1 MFSRFSLR
9 HVRDAFPAGEFER
22 GRRCFEEGRV
32 TAFEVADRHG
42 DSLAVT
48 GQVRGSGGRLY
59 TQEID
64 IEWDRDGALDVFST
78 CSCATGFDC
87 RHVVAVCLTARRYLA
102 DGGLNG
108 EDGDGDDRLRRWL
121 ARVDRAGSPGAGAAA
136 EPPGAA
142 SPDAAAGDRLIY
154 VLHAGS
160 DGEGVR
166 LELRVVRPRK
176 SDGQLGKGR
185 RLRLDTLFRGEP
197 PSFLTAV
204 DDELLRLLA
213 ALCPQVW
220 NFTPEF
226 RGRLGALT
234 LERLADS
241 GRCAVGAADGPRLER
256 GDARPLSLGWQET
269 GDGRLRL
276 AVDVVP
282 AAIVLTTEPVLYI
295 DPDTARLGPADMQAV
310 TPAQLAELKAAPT
323 LLAGDAV
330 NLARLLANEFP
341 ALPVPVPA
349 GAAAEEAA
357 RETLTPCL
365 TLAASAD
372 DDGHELRLAFRYG
385 LHDVPARPASPWSL
399 VDQSQP
405 AAASNGKA
413 PPTGANGAAAGDRT
427 PVRVPRDLAGE
438 SAALDRLRAL
448 GFRERAP
455 ARLPAAALRL
465 TGDEGGAVAS
475 ASRWSRLLHEVVP
488 GLEAEGWQVSIDDSF
503 RLRFLEGAWHG
514 AVEAADGGG
523 GWFSLRFDL
532 DVDGRRVPLLPLLM
546 PLLEQGFD
554 GDLPERV
561 SLPLADAGGGG
572 DHDYV
577 DLPGARLKPFLDVL
591 RDLYERA
598 PDASGGLP
606 VSRYDGAVVARLA
619 AAGEALVV
627 PPVMKA
633 VAERLAASAGVE
645 PVAPPRGLNAT
656 LRAYQQR
663 GLDWLQFLAR
673 HELGGI
679 LADDMGLGKTLQTLA
694 HLLAEHEAG
703 RLDRP
708 ALIVAPT
715 SLVGNWRREA
725 ARFAPALRVLV
736 LHGPERHARF
746 DDIGSHDVVLTTY
759 PLLPRDGAVL
769 AARDYHVVI
778 LDEAQMIKNPRT
790 KAATILRS
798 LEARQRLCLTG
809 TPMENHLG
817 ELWSQLDFLMPGL
830 LGSEES
836 FRLHWQRPIEEE
848 GDDERRALLAARVAP
863 FVLRRRKQ
871 DVLPELPPKTEILR
885 TVALEEDQASLYE
898 SVRLAMEDKVR
909 EAIAEQGLARSR
921 ITMLDAL
928 LKLRQVCCDPRLL
941 SLESARGVR
950 GSAKLDLLMDML
962 PELLESG
969 RRVLLFSQFTSM
981 LALIETALA
990 ERGIPYGILTGQTR
1004 DRDGALAA
1012 FRRGEVDLQLVSLKA
1027 GGVGLNLTEADT
1039 VILYD
1044 PWWNPAVE
1052 AQAADRAHRIGQ
1064 TRPVFVYRLVAEGTV
1079 EERILELQDRKRDLA
1094 EAVLNGG
1101 DGEGAAG
1108 TVDAE
1113 ALRALLD
1120 P

>member
-48 GQVRGSGGRLY
+48 GQVRGSGGRIY
-59 TQEID
+59 SQEID

-78 CSCATGFDC
+78 CSCSTGFDC

-102 DGGLNG
+102 DGGYGG
-108 EDGDGDDRLRRWL
+108 EDVDADDRLRRWL
-121 ARVDRAGSPGAGAAA
+121 ARVDRARAPETA
-136 EPPGAA
+136 PAA
-142 SPDAAAGDRLIY
+142 SASGMSGPEADAGDRLIY
-154 VLHAGS
+154 VIHPSS
-160 DGEGVR
+160 DGGGVR

-197 PSFLTAV
+197 PPFLTAV

-220 NFTPEF
+220 NFVPEF

-256 GDARPLSLGWQET
+256 GDARPLALHWQET

-276 AVDVVP
+276 AVDVTPHAV
-282 AAIVLTTEPVLYI
+282 VLTTEPVIYVDLEAACLGRA
-295 DPDTARLGPADMQAV
+295 DTRDV
-310 TPAQLAELKAAPT
+310 TPAQLLELKAAPT

-330 NLARLLANEFP
+330 TLARLLSNEFP
-341 ALPVPVPA
+341 ALPVPIPA
-349 GAAAEEAA
+349 GAAAVEVA
-357 RETLTPCL
+357 RHTLTPCL

-372 DDGHELRLAFRYG
+372 GDAHELRLAFRYG
-385 LHDVPARPASPWSL
+385 AYDVPARPASAWSL
-399 VDQSQP
+399 VDEPVP
-405 AAASNGKA
+405 APALDGD
-413 PPTGANGAAAGDRT
+413 AAGGAVNGGGST
-427 PVRVPRDLAGE
+427 GLTAVRVPRDLEREA
-438 SAALDRLRAL
+438 AALERLRTL
-448 GFRERAP
+448 GFRERP
-455 ARLPAAALRL
+455 PGRLPAAALRL
-465 TGDEGGAVAS
+465 VGDEGGAVAS
-475 ASRWSRLLHEVVP
+475 ASRWSRLLHEIAP
-488 GLEAEGWQVSIDDSF
+488 ELEGDGWQVNVDDSF
-503 RLRFLEGAWHG
+503 RLRFVEGTWHG
-514 AVEAADGGG
+514 AVEASDDGA

-554 GDLPERV
+554 GELPDRV

-577 DLPGARLKPFLDVL
+577 DLPGERLKPFLDVL

-598 PDASGGLP
+598 PDAAGGLP
-606 VSRYDGAVVARLA
+606 VSRYDGAILQRLE
-619 AAGEALVV
+619 AAGEPVVV
-627 PPVMKA
+627 PPVLQR
-633 VAERLAASAGVE
+633 VAERLADSAGIE

-656 LRAYQQR
+656 LRGYQQR

-715 SLVGNWRREA
+715 SLVSNWRREA

-736 LHGPERHARF
+736 LHGPERHQRF
-746 DDIGSHDVVLTTY
+746 EDIGAHDIVLTTY
-759 PLLPRDGAVL
+759 PLLPRDR
-769 AARDYHVVI
+769 AALTAHPYHAVI
-778 LDEAQMIKNPRT
+778 LDEAQTVKNPRT
-790 KAATILRS
+790 KAATVLRS
-798 LEARQRLCLTG
+798 LTAGQRLCLTG

-817 ELWSQLDFLMPGL
+817 ELWAQFDFLMPGL
-830 LGSEES
+830 LGTEEA

-848 GDDERRALLAARVAP
+848 GDEQRRALLAARVAP

-885 TVALEEDQASLYE
+885 TVALEEDQAALYE

-981 LALIETALA
+981 LALIEAAL
-990 ERGIPYGILTGQTR
+990 EQRGIAYGILTGQTR
-1004 DRDGALAA
+1004 DRDEALAA
-1012 FRRGEVDLQLVSLKA
+1012 FRRGDVDLQLVSLKA

-1052 AQAADRAHRIGQ
+1052 TQAADRAHRIGQ

-1094 EAVLNGG
+1094 EAVLDAGSGG
-1101 DGEGAAG
+1101 DGGS
-1108 TVDAE
+1108 VDAE

-1120 P
+1120 A